1 MEATSFLEGE
11 NITSVGVSFLC
22 PNMDVVCASSE
33 QTMRNQL
40 LSPIGSPSNSEKRQR
55 NFVKSYS
62 LFCNSPELADLI
74 SVVSPSSETEITCPL
89 KSSSESISSILL
101 DMDIRNESFSPSSIV
116 PSSIPSPW
124 LDDVMIDYDKEFSR
138 ISSHSEPVMVTDSSP
153 SGSPNRP
160 RKLSRLPYSTSPA
173 LTRSRISQN
182 TKQNYQIFSSN
193 EVLSDTERVSVPPQ
207 NVSYVQHYGS
217 PLSVVSD
224 EVNDPKSHYRT
235 TAVPNSA
242 PHHLYHH
249 KKNRPR
255 SGKKEEDP
263 TRYELDIQKVLYGHD
278 TRTTLMVKNI
288 PNKYDQISLLE
299 VINKNFAGSYDFF
312 YLPMDFKNKC
322 NVGYAFINFIQYE
335 TVKKFY
341 EEFHQKK
348 WEKFNS
354 EKVCQIAFA
363 RIQGKSSL
371 IENFRNSTLM
381 FEDQGCR
388 PLIFHS
394 NGPKIGTLESF
405 PPSLV

>member
-22 PNMDVVCASSE
+22 PNMDVVCASNE
-33 QTMRNQL
+33 QTLRNQF

-74 SVVSPSSETEITCPL
+74 SVVSPSSEQEITGSL
-89 KSSSESISSILL
+89 KSSGDSFSILL
-101 DMDIRNESFSPSSIV
+101 DMDIRNEPFSSSSII

-138 ISSHSEPVMVTDSSP
+138 ISNHSDTDSSP
-153 SGSPNRP
+153 SRSPDRP

-173 LTRSRISQN
+173 LARSRISQN

-193 EVLSDTERVSVPPQ
+193 EMLSDTERVS
-207 NVSYVQHYGS
+207 YVQHCGS

-224 EVNDPKSHYRT
+224 EVNDPKSLYRT
-235 TAVPNSA
+235 TTVPNSA
-242 PHHLYHH
+242 PHHLYHN

-255 SGKKEEDP
+255 SGKKDDDP
-263 TRYELDIQKVLYGHD
+263 TKYELDIQKVLYGHD
-278 TRTTLMVKNI
+278 TRTTLMIKNI
-288 PNKYDQISLLE
+288 PNKYDQMSLLE
-299 VINKNFAGSYDFF
+299 VINKNFGGTYDFF
-312 YLPMDFKNKC
+312 YLPIDFKNKC

-335 TVKKFY
+335 SVKKFY

-394 NGPKIGTLESF
+394 SGPKIGTLESF

>member
-1 MEATSFLEGE
+1 
-11 NITSVGVSFLC
+11 
-22 PNMDVVCASSE
+22 MDVVCASSE
-33 QTMRNQL
+33 QTLRNQF

-55 NFVKSYS
+55 NFAKSYS

-74 SVVSPSSETEITCPL
+74 SVVSPSSETECSL
-89 KSSSESISSILL
+89 KSSESISSILL
-101 DMDIRNESFSPSSIV
+101 DMDIRNEPFSPSSIV

-138 ISSHSEPVMVTDSSP
+138 ISNNSDLDSSP
-153 SGSPNRP
+153 SRSPNRP

-173 LTRSRISQN
+173 LARSRISQN

-193 EVLSDTERVSVPPQ
+193 EMLSDAERATVLHQ

-217 PLSVVSD
+217 PLSLVSD
-224 EVNDPKSHYRT
+224 DVNDPKSHYRT
-235 TAVPNSA
+235 TTVPNTGA
-242 PHHLYHH
+242 PNHLYHH

-255 SGKKEEDP
+255 SGKKDEDP
-263 TRYELDIQKVLYGHD
+263 TKYELDIQKVLYGHD
-278 TRTTLMVKNI
+278 TRTTVMIKNI

-312 YLPMDFKNKC
+312 YLPIDFKNKC

-394 NGPKIGTLESF
+394 SGPKIGTLESF

>member
-1 MEATSFLEGE
+1 VEQEMAEATSFLEGE
-11 NITSVGVSFLC
+11 NVTSVGVSFLC

-33 QTMRNQL
+33 QTLRNQF

-74 SVVSPSSETEITCPL
+74 SVVSPSSETESPL
-89 KSSSESISSILL
+89 NSSSESISILL
-101 DMDIRNESFSPSSIV
+101 DMDIRNEPFSPSSII

-138 ISSHSEPVMVTDSSP
+138 IHSDPVMVTDSSP
-153 SGSPNRP
+153 SRSPDRP

-173 LTRSRISQN
+173 LARSRISQN

-193 EVLSDTERVSVPPQ
+193 EVLSDTERVSVPHQ

-235 TAVPNSA
+235 TNSA
-242 PHHLYHH
+242 PQLYHH

-255 SGKKEEDP
+255 SGKKDEDP

-278 TRTTLMVKNI
+278 TRTTLMIKNI
-288 PNKYDQISLLE
+288 PNKYDQMSLLE
-299 VINKNFAGSYDFF
+299 VINKNFTGTYDFF
-312 YLPMDFKNKC
+312 YLPIDFKNKC

-363 RIQGKSSL
+363 RIQGKTSL

-394 NGPKIGTLESF
+394 CGPKIGTLESF